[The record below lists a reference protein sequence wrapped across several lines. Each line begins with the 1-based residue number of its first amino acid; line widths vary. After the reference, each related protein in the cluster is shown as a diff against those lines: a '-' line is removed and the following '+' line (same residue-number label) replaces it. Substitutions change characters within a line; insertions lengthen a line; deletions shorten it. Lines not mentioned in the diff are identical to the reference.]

1 MAQSD
6 PDLVVLFEHPEWQ
19 KPLFEVLEQRGV
31 PYRAWDLKK
40 AAFSDRD
47 PPPGRLVFNQAS
59 PSAYVRGN
67 VRAVPYALNL
77 IEDLEARG
85 IRVINGS
92 RAFRLELSKT
102 AQIGLLRRLGVDHP
116 RTWVFNDVSA
126 LRPRRDELPFP
137 AVLKPNQGGSGAR
150 MFRLESFEE
159 LEELLESR
167 PEIWLPDNLLLLQEY
182 LPHDMGDRGIVR
194 LEFVGGDLL
203 YAMRVISR
211 GNFNLCPS
219 EVCNPVG
226 GDATG
231 EDVCGLPEAT
241 EGGDSRPDFLPYL
254 EVPSDAVGRGRR
266 VFLAAGLDV
275 GSVEYLETPD
285 GRLVFYDINAN
296 SNLRRPIG
304 AAFGLDPF
312 ERVVDFLVRQLRR
325 QSVPAAAGWGESP
338 GAPVAPAR

>member
-1 MAQSD
+1 MARS
-6 PDLVVLFEHPEWQ
+6 DLVVLFEHPEWQ
-19 KPLFEVLEQRGV
+19 EPLFEVLERRGV
-31 PYRAWDLKK
+31 PYRALDLKK

-47 PPPGRLVFNQAS
+47 PPAGRLVFNQAS

-67 VRAVPYALNL
+67 ARAVPYALTL

-85 IRVINGS
+85 TRVINGS
-92 RAFRLELSKT
+92 RAFRMELSKT
-102 AQIGLLRRLGVDHP
+102 AQIGLMRGLGIEHP

-126 LRPRRDELPFP
+126 LRPRRAELPFP

-159 LEELLESR
+159 LERLLESR
-167 PEIWLPDNLLLLQEY
+167 PEIWWPDNLLLLQEY
-182 LPHDMGDRGIVR
+182 LPHDSGDRGIVR
-194 LEFVGGDLL
+194 LEFVDGDLL
-203 YAMRVISR
+203 YAMRVVSR

-219 EVCNPVG
+219 EVCNPVQ
-226 GDATG
+226 GDARG
-231 EDVCGLPEAT
+231 EDLCGLPEEAK
-241 EGGDSRPDFLPYL
+241 DNSSRPEFLPYL
-254 EVPSDAVGRGRR
+254 EVPSAAVGMGRR

-275 GSVEYLETPD
+275 GSVEYLEAPD

-325 QSVPAAAGWGESP
+325 QSAPPAAGWGESP
-338 GAPVAPAR
+338 EAPVEPVR